1 MCIRDSITDDQR
13 EQIAELM
20 QKINKLDLNV
30 NDLKEQA
37 SKIYDKLSEMDIDAQ
52 GIFAKIKTV
61 LSSIFAALSG
71 LLQ

>member
-1 MCIRDSITDDQR
+1 
-13 EQIAELM
+13 M

-37 SKIYDKLSEMDIDAQ
+37 SKIYDKLSDMDIDTQ
-52 GIFAKIKTV
+52 GIFEKIKAA

-71 LLQ
+71 LFN

>member
-1 MCIRDSITDDQR
+1 
-13 EQIAELM
+13 M